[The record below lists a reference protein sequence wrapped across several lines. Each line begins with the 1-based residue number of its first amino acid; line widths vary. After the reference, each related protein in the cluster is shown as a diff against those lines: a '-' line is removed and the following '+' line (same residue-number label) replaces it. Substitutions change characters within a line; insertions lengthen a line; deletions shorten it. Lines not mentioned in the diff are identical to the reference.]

1 VLATVLA
8 ASDVPAAPV
17 VALMGI
23 GVLVAIGGH
32 ITRSRRT
39 AALGIAI
46 LFVATALMII
56 GAYVAFEDDSVDP
69 RPRDAPGGF

>member
-1 VLATVLA
+1 MIATIVA

-17 VALMGI
+17 VGLMAI

-46 LFVATALMII
+46 LFAATLLMVI
-56 GAYVAFEDDSVDP
+56 GAYVAFQDDAVDP
-69 RPRDAPGGF
+69 RPRDSPGGF